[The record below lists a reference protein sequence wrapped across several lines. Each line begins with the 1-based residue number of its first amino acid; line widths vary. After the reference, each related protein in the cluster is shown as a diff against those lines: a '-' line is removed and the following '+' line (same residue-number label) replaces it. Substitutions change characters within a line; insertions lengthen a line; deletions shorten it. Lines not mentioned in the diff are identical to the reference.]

1 MIMRLLHRPPFS
13 IWTTTLLLGATCML
27 AACAAPEEDRSS
39 ESGGEHVEKAFSIP
53 FAEHGSLSF
62 ERDGEVYR
70 DIRIEIADSDSSRT
84 RGLMQRTSLPPDT
97 GMLFLFDREEEQSFW
112 MANTPLALDLIF
124 IRADSLVLRIAKYV
138 QPMSPDPVTSNGPAQ
153 YVLEVPAGYSDT
165 IGLIE
170 GDRLRWQRN

>member
-1 MIMRLLHRPPFS
+1 MRFLDRPRFPV
-13 IWTTTLLLGATCML
+13 WTATLFLGTTCLL
-27 AACAAPEEDRSS
+27 AACASPEDRSS
-39 ESGGEHVEKAFSIP
+39 EPTATGERVEEASSIP
-53 FAEHGSLSF
+53 FSDHGSLSF
-62 ERDGEVYR
+62 MRDGETYR
-70 DIRIEIADSDSSRT
+70 EIRIEIADSDSSRT
-84 RGLMQRTSLPPDT
+84 RGLMQRTSLPADT

-124 IRADSLVLRIAKYV
+124 IRADSSVLRIAKYV

-170 GDRLRWQRN
+170 GDRLRWRRN